1 MPFLLKKET
10 VEISLKRK
18 DVLEAKFLMPD
29 QGDDRVVP
37 GFFLGALVKLIE
49 N

>member
-1 MPFLLKKET
+1 M
-10 VEISLKRK
+10 EISLKRK
-18 DVLEAKFLMPD
+18 DGLGSQVPYAFR
-29 QGDDRVVP
+29 GDNRVIP

>member
-18 DVLEAKFLMPD
+18 DGLEAKFLMPL
-29 QGDDRVVP
+29 DDRVVP